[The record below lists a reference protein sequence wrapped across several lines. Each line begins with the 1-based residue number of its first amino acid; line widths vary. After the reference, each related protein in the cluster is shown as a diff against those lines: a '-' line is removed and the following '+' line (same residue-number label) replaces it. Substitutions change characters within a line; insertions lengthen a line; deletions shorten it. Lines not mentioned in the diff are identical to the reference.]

1 VLAALGDAEVQQQL
15 QLQAGVPLAP
25 PLPAPQLAAYYTA
38 EIERYTQAIR
48 KAKLQP
54 A

>member
-1 VLAALGDAEVQQQL
+1 M
-15 QLQAGVPLAP
+15 
-25 PLPAPQLAAYYTA
+25 PAPQLAAFYTS

-54 A
+54 V